1 MSPERAAR
9 YFWLLVT
16 AHVVV
21 WTLARLLA
29 EPNAP
34 LDLVEMA
41 YLGHEWQLGY
51 PNHPPLAAWVTEATV
66 VLGGGSLWAVYLASQ
81 LAMVTCLW
89 AAWRLGRELLS
100 PGAALLGAAV
110 LECCLYYHFTT
121 SHVNNNVALY
131 PFWALAVL
139 FFHRALT
146 ASAPRDWLATGA
158 CVGIGFLAKYSMAV
172 LVVAMVAFMLVVP
185 AARRHWR
192 RPGPYLA
199 LGVALVI
206 VAPHLYWAARE
217 HFPAVQWAIERT
229 RDPDQRPRAINVLAF
244 ARDQLPAVLPIVAVL
259 LPLTGLRWRL
269 RRLDPVERFSRAF
282 LVAMALGPFAI
293 QVVLAL
299 ALDLRLRSMYG
310 SQLWTFTGVLILFS
324 LALRPETVRWRTA
337 ATGCGLL
344 AVGMVAAA
352 IVYDQAWPYV
362 NGQPMSVHFPGRE
375 TAARVHA
382 VWRER
387 FDQPLLV
394 VGGEWMLAANA
405 ALYSRPRLQVYS
417 GGPYARHPDPSPRD
431 NPWTSDEALKRTG
444 GILLWSADRQE
455 PSIAAR
461 LCRRFP
467 TLELLDPVALRWETG
482 AAIAPL
488 RVAMAVIPPKSDE
501 AASARRRSAPAIAGC
516 PRGPEERER
525 GAPLKRRGILSAAVN
540 ADTEEQPRMDKPAI
554 GFIGLGRM
562 GGPMARNLARAGY
575 TVSVFDV
582 DAAAAAKAV
591 SVPGT
596 TRHDSPGDVA
606 ASSAVLFTALPND
619 EIVRGTYLGPK
630 GVVERGT
637 PGLVTCD
644 CSTVSP
650 EVSQA
655 ISDAAR
661 HKGIFH
667 MDTPMLGS
675 SPQAESGEIF
685 FMVGGDR
692 DTLPAIQPMLDVMG
706 RLTMYVGPSGTG
718 NRIKLLH
725 NALGAVNAAAVAESL
740 ALCVT
745 LGVDPK
751 TYYDVVKN
759 GGGMAYS
766 TYFDRRAM
774 RVIEGNFDPTFTL
787 ELMLKDVTLAS
798 QMAGSQLE
806 HMPILRD
813 TLAAFTEGKR
823 AGWGSEDFSGV
834 THVIEDR
841 FGRKISAG

>member
-1 MSPERAAR
+1 
-9 YFWLLVT
+9 
-16 AHVVV
+16 
-21 WTLARLLA
+21 
-29 EPNAP
+29 
-34 LDLVEMA
+34 
-41 YLGHEWQLGY
+41 
-51 PNHPPLAAWVTEATV
+51 
-66 VLGGGSLWAVYLASQ
+66 
-81 LAMVTCLW
+81 
-89 AAWRLGRELLS
+89 
-100 PGAALLGAAV
+100 
-110 LECCLYYHFTT
+110 
-121 SHVNNNVALY
+121 
-131 PFWALAVL
+131 
-139 FFHRALT
+139 
-146 ASAPRDWLATGA
+146 
-158 CVGIGFLAKYSMAV
+158 
-172 LVVAMVAFMLVVP
+172 
-185 AARRHWR
+185 
-192 RPGPYLA
+192 
-199 LGVALVI
+199 
-206 VAPHLYWAARE
+206 
-217 HFPAVQWAIERT
+217 
-229 RDPDQRPRAINVLAF
+229 
-244 ARDQLPAVLPIVAVL
+244 
-259 LPLTGLRWRL
+259 
-269 RRLDPVERFSRAF
+269 
-282 LVAMALGPFAI
+282 
-293 QVVLAL
+293 
-299 ALDLRLRSMYG
+299 MYG

-324 LALRPETVRWRTA
+324 LALRPEALRWRTA
-337 ATGCGLL
+337 AIGCGL
-344 AVGMVAAA
+344 VGIGMLVAA

-375 TAARVHA
+375 AAARVHA

-387 FDQPLLV
+387 FDQPLLI

-405 ALYSRPRLQVYS
+405 ALYSRPRLQVYG

-455 PSIAAR
+455 PGIAVH

-467 TLELLDPVALRWETG
+467 MLELLDPVALHWETG

-488 RVAMAVIPPKSDE
+488 RVGMGVIPPGSDGG
-501 AASARRRSAPAIAGC
+501 ASARPGSAPAMAGC
-516 PRGPEERER
+516 PREDVSAGLPSAVHLPHPRPSPAVYFRRPSTPTTEER
-525 GAPLKRRGILSAAVN
+525 
-540 ADTEEQPRMDKPAI
+540 QRMDKPAI

-562 GGPMARNLARAGY
+562 GGPMARNLAQAGY
-575 TVSVFDV
+575 AVSVFDV
-582 DAAAAAKAV
+582 DTAAAAHAV

-619 EIVRGTYLGPK
+619 EIVRGTYLGPN
-630 GVVERGT
+630 GVVARGT

-655 ISDAAR
+655 ISAAAR

-675 SPQAESGEIF
+675 SPQAQSGEIF

-692 DTLPAIQPMLDVMG
+692 DKLPAIQPMLDVMG

-766 TYFDRRAM
+766 TYFDRRAL